1 MTSNTRIHGRIKT
14 NENKKRGGTGMSQ
27 VHANSFYM
35 TITESDLTKASEI
48 ADFETDYDSSESIYL
63 SDQFDITSRTQLKEK
78 VEDRLF
84 DEYTSQWNR
93 SDFACKKTTYGWSY
107 EGHFIMNDGSMIEQN
122 DKDFTHIIK
131 FDVEVTYYT
140 EVNAFD
146 YLTK

>member
-1 MTSNTRIHGRIKT
+1 
-14 NENKKRGGTGMSQ
+14 MSQ

-93 SDFACKKTTYGWSY
+93 SDFACKKNNVRMV
-107 EGHFIMNDGSMIEQN
+107 I
-122 DKDFTHIIK
+122 
-131 FDVEVTYYT
+131 
-140 EVNAFD
+140 
-146 YLTK
+146 